1 MGETRRENGRSIVGV
16 STRDPEWVELSTDP
30 TVGPVTR
37 AEPAARPWV
46 VLAAVVGAIAAVVAL
61 LGLTGAVEIEPPPE
75 AAPVDPI
82 VRTPTTRSPAP
93 TAAPTT
99 TEVPPPDLGPAPAEW
114 LDGLALAFVDDNEEL
129 QLFDLATGSSV
140 VGNQWA
146 EFAWPPLPDSVR
158 LLGAPNRSF
167 AIDPSAPTDSGRI
180 STTVH
185 TVRLSEQNDQ
195 FGFFSESEDGFQ
207 FFVGSQ
213 WGPAQN
219 GLATAPVRAQV
230 FAVPGRGIIVS
241 EPDGSS
247 QVLTT
252 RGLEQ
257 LPTRLGR
264 VVDATADR
272 MLGVHCDD
280 LGRCVGR
287 LMDWDLGNE
296 IEIPVAFAANNTVS
310 LSPNGRHL
318 LSANTSEWGVYDI
331 ETGGFAVGDPRVVP
345 QNSVAWTP
353 DGARV
358 VWVERGV
365 VVTASADRD
374 LVAFAVPSIDLDA
387 DRRVADRGDMRIV
400 SLF

>member
-1 MGETRRENGRSIVGV
+1 
-16 STRDPEWVELSTDP
+16 
-30 TVGPVTR
+30 
-37 AEPAARPWV
+37 
-46 VLAAVVGAIAAVVAL
+46 
-61 LGLTGAVEIEPPPE
+61 
-75 AAPVDPI
+75 
-82 VRTPTTRSPAP
+82 
-93 TAAPTT
+93 
-99 TEVPPPDLGPAPAEW
+99 
-114 LDGLALAFVDDNEEL
+114 
-129 QLFDLATGSSV
+129 
-140 VGNQWA
+140 
-146 EFAWPPLPDSVR
+146 
-158 LLGAPNRSF
+158 
-167 AIDPSAPTDSGRI
+167 
-180 STTVH
+180 
-185 TVRLSEQNDQ
+185 
-195 FGFFSESEDGFQ
+195 
-207 FFVGSQ
+207 
-213 WGPAQN
+213 
-219 GLATAPVRAQV
+219 
-230 FAVPGRGIIVS
+230 VPGRGIIVS